1 MKNVYRLFLL
11 TLLSAAFVV
20 ACSDDDDSGTT
31 PTDTEFVAEYSDFE
45 GYESWELVDESVGV
59 DPGGNLSGAHEE
71 ATAKRIS
78 RVNKTNIKME
88 NGEWPVG
95 TIIVKEMRNA
105 ETDDLM
111 AVMAMAKRGAD
122 FNPDHNG
129 WEWFMLNVAEE
140 KIEGQGADLMGGMC
154 NGCHIKVKDND
165 YSFVLNN
172 Q

>member
-1 MKNVYRLFLL
+1 MKNVFRLFLL
-11 TLLSAAFVV
+11 TLISAAFIV
-20 ACSDDDDSGTT
+20 ACSDDETIT

-45 GYESWELVDESVGV
+45 GYESWELVEESVGE
-59 DPGGNLSGAHEE
+59 DPSGNLIGAHEE
-71 ATAKRIS
+71 AVSKRII
-78 RVNKTNIKME
+78 RVNKTNVQME
-88 NGEWPVG
+88 NDEWPVG
-95 TIIVKEMRNA
+95 TILVKEMRNA

-129 WEWFMLNVAEE
+129 WEWLVINKDEG
-140 KIEGQGADLMGGMC
+140 KIQERDANLMGGMC
-154 NGCHIKVKDND
+154 NGCHVKVKEND